1 MGICVV
7 YCSMN
12 KRDWTITFN
21 DGSTATYF
29 NMSSLAAVN
38 TAVNDWIDAHRRTV
52 AERGELQIDTRSVT
66 GG

>member
-29 NMSSLAAVN
+29 NMSSLDAVN
-38 TAVNDWIDAHRRTV
+38 TAVNDWLPAKHPV
-52 AERGELQIDTRSVT
+52 AWHESKVDIWEAISL
-66 GG
+66 